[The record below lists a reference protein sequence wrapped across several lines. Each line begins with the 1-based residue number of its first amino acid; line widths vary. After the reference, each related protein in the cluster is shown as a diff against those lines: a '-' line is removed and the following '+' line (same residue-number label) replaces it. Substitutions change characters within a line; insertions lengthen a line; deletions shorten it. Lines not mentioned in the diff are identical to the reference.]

1 MQFRITYRVWTPTR
15 RTDRLKEIERRKEIE
30 APKSWGLLEIKVL
43 VSWV

>member
-15 RTDRLKEIERRKEIE
+15 RTDRLKEIEGL
-30 APKSWGLLEIKVL
+30 KSWGLLEIRVL